1 MCIQNVITNIY
12 NLVYIYIHTK
22 VLDQSVP
29 FQTSLS
35 NYLSGLSRV
44 PSCPRVIHLLKFGF
58 AGGQIFAVLC
68 DPGQIVTTLF
78 CAPRHVKYWVASS
91 TS

>member
-1 MCIQNVITNIY
+1 M
-12 NLVYIYIHTK
+12 YIYK
-22 VLDQSVP
+22 VSDQSVP

-44 PSCPRVIHLLKFGF
+44 PSCPRVIHLLKFDF

-68 DPGQIVTTLF
+68 DPGQIVTTCSVL
-78 CAPRHVKYWVASS
+78 PG
-91 TS
+91 T